1 MNQQHS
7 VIVKEIITELESRD
21 SFPPLSPTKEW
32 SSTLTTRLENYS
44 LGELFDGFAVTDSEF
59 GNCVRSG
66 LLLWNDAL
74 DSSHEIVQNIGT
86 KTGNYWHAIMH
97 RRESDYSNAK
107 YWFGRVGKHPIYFQL
122 LCYAQEL
129 SQTDQLAEYTK
140 ILESN
145 DEWNPAQFVDWRQ
158 AATNS
163 EDNKKT
169 FLEQIQL
176 KELQLL
182 IDFSCKNDRFFI

>member
-32 SSTLTTRLENYS
+32 SSTLPTRLENYS

-129 SQTDQLAEYTK
+129 SQTEQLEEYTK

-145 DEWNPAQFVDWRQ
+145 DEWNPDQFVDWCQ

-182 IDFSCKNDRFFI
+182 IDFSCKNALI

>member
-59 GNCVRSG
+59 GDCVRSG

-129 SQTDQLAEYTK
+129 SQTEQLAEYTK

-145 DEWNPAQFVDWRQ
+145 DEWNPAQFVDWCQ

-163 EDNKKT
+163 EDNKKI
-169 FLEQIQL
+169 FLEQLQL

-182 IDFSCKNDRFFI
+182 IDFSCKNALI

>member
-44 LGELFDGFAVTDSEF
+44 LGELFDGLAVTDSEF

-129 SQTDQLAEYTK
+129 SQTEQLEEYTK

-145 DEWNPAQFVDWRQ
+145 DEWNPAQFVDWCQ

-182 IDFSCKNDRFFI
+182 IDFSCKNALI

>member
-7 VIVKEIITELESRD
+7 TIVKEIITELESRD
-21 SFPPLSPTKEW
+21 PFPPLSPTNEW

-59 GNCVRSG
+59 GNCVKSG

-74 DSSHEIVQNIGT
+74 DSSHKIVENIGT

-129 SQTDQLAEYTK
+129 SQTEQQEEYTK

-145 DEWNPAQFVDWRQ
+145 DEWNPAQFVDWCQ

-163 EDNKKT
+163 EDNKKI
-169 FLEQIQL
+169 FLEQLQL

-182 IDFSCKNDRFFI
+182 IDFSCKNALI

>member
-7 VIVKEIITELESRD
+7 TIVKEIITELESRNP
-21 SFPPLSPTKEW
+21 FPPLSPTKEW

-59 GNCVRSG
+59 GNCVKSG

-74 DSSHEIVQNIGT
+74 DSSHKIVENIGT

-129 SQTDQLAEYTK
+129 SQTEQQEEYTK

-145 DEWNPAQFVDWRQ
+145 DEWNPAQFVDWCQ

-163 EDNKKT
+163 EDNKKI
-169 FLEQIQL
+169 FLEQLQL

-182 IDFSCKNDRFFI
+182 IDFSCKNALI

>member
-7 VIVKEIITELESRD
+7 TIVKEIITELESRD
-21 SFPPLSPTKEW
+21 PFPPLSPTNEW

-74 DSSHEIVQNIGT
+74 DSSHKIVQNIGT

-129 SQTDQLAEYTK
+129 SQTEQLEEYTK

-145 DEWNPAQFVDWRQ
+145 DEWNPAQFVDWCQ

-182 IDFSCKNDRFFI
+182 IDFSCKNALI

>member
-74 DSSHEIVQNIGT
+74 DSSHKIVQNIGT

-122 LCYAQEL
+122 LCSAQEL
-129 SQTDQLAEYTK
+129 SQTEQLEEYTK

-145 DEWNPAQFVDWRQ
+145 DEWNPAQFVDWCQ

-163 EDNKKT
+163 EDNKKI
-169 FLEQIQL
+169 FLEQLQL

-182 IDFSCKNDRFFI
+182 IDFSCKNALI

>member
-44 LGELFDGFAVTDSEF
+44 LGELFDGLAVTDSEF

-129 SQTDQLAEYTK
+129 SQTEQLAEYTK

-145 DEWNPAQFVDWRQ
+145 DEWNPAQFVDWCQ

-182 IDFSCKNDRFFI
+182 IDFSCKNALI

>member
-7 VIVKEIITELESRD
+7 TIVKEIITELESRD
-21 SFPPLSPTKEW
+21 PFPPLSPTNEW

-59 GNCVRSG
+59 GNCVKSG

-74 DSSHEIVQNIGT
+74 DSSHKIVENIGT

-129 SQTDQLAEYTK
+129 SQTEQLEEYTK
-140 ILESN
+140 TLESN
-145 DEWNPAQFVDWRQ
+145 DEWNAVQFVDWCQ

-169 FLEQIQL
+169 FLEQLQL

-182 IDFSCKNDRFFI
+182 IDFSCKNALI

>member
-7 VIVKEIITELESRD
+7 AIVKGIITELESRD

-59 GNCVRSG
+59 GNCVKSG

-74 DSSHEIVQNIGT
+74 DSSHKIVENIGT

-129 SQTDQLAEYTK
+129 SQTEQQEEYTK

-145 DEWNPAQFVDWRQ
+145 DEWNPAQFVDWCQ

-163 EDNKKT
+163 EDNKKI
-169 FLEQIQL
+169 FLEQLQL

-182 IDFSCKNDRFFI
+182 IDFSCKNALI

>member
-7 VIVKEIITELESRD
+7 TIVKEIITELESRD

-59 GNCVRSG
+59 GDCVRSG

-74 DSSHEIVQNIGT
+74 DSSHKIVQNIGT

-129 SQTDQLAEYTK
+129 SQTEQQEEYTK

-145 DEWNPAQFVDWRQ
+145 DEWNPAQFVDWCQ

-163 EDNKKT
+163 EDNKKI
-169 FLEQIQL
+169 FLEQLQL

-182 IDFSCKNDRFFI
+182 IDFSCKNALI

>member
-7 VIVKEIITELESRD
+7 TIVKEIITELESRD
-21 SFPPLSPTKEW
+21 PFPPLSPTNEW

-74 DSSHEIVQNIGT
+74 DSSHKIAQNIGT

-129 SQTDQLAEYTK
+129 SQTEQLEEYTK
-140 ILESN
+140 TLESN
-145 DEWNPAQFVDWRQ
+145 DEWNAVQFVDWCQ

-169 FLEQIQL
+169 FLEQLQL

-182 IDFSCKNDRFFI
+182 IDFSCKNALI

>member
-7 VIVKEIITELESRD
+7 TIVKEIITELESRNP
-21 SFPPLSPTKEW
+21 FPPLSPTKEW

-74 DSSHEIVQNIGT
+74 DSSHKIVQNIGT

-129 SQTDQLAEYTK
+129 SQTEQLEEYTK

-145 DEWNPAQFVDWRQ
+145 DEWNPAQFVDWCQ

-182 IDFSCKNDRFFI
+182 IDFSCKNALI